1 MDRIVIFTIFVVGL
15 PTPNDRIIIP
25 PTPLAMSPTSHVLNQ
40 YAVIG
45 RIRHLI
51 SISNLSQAE
60 FARRIGVDPSN
71 LSKHLSGRFP
81 VTEGLINRIVA
92 DFGVAK
98 PWLHD
103 GAGIPFPR
111 PSHATTVDSD
121 SIEEIEA
128 CMPTDTCGI
137 ADTMLPVYDIDVTA
151 GTAELSRMLTDDRIV
166 GRVNLPQLNPDD
178 IIVRVSGDSMSPT
191 IQNGGYIAIR
201 PIRDTSIIFWG
212 QIYVVVLDDYRLVK
226 FLRRCHNDESM
237 VVLHS
242 DNAAYDDMEIRRSD
256 IRNLFIVDAILN
268 FDLRC

>member
-1 MDRIVIFTIFVVGL
+1 MISISSANNARPFDS
-15 PTPNDRIIIP
+15 D
-25 PTPLAMSPTSHVLNQ
+25 
-40 YAVIG
+40 AVIG

-51 SISNLSQAE
+51 SISHMSQAE

-81 VTEGLINRIVA
+81 ITEGLINRIVA

-103 GAGIPFPR
+103 GAGIPFPK
-111 PSHATTVDSD
+111 PQHAVTMDS
-121 SIEEIEA
+121 E
-128 CMPTDTCGI
+128 GI
-137 ADTMLPVYDIDVTA
+137 QEMDDEVCASMGAAEMLPVYDIDVTA
-151 GTAELSRMLTDDRIV
+151 GTAELSRMLTADRIV
-166 GRVNLPQLNPDD
+166 GRVDLPQLNPDD

-226 FLRRCHNDESM
+226 FLRRYPSDPSI
-237 VVLHS
+237 VILHS
-242 DNAAYDDMEIRRSD
+242 DNAAYDDMEVRRTD
-256 IRNLFIVDAILN
+256 IRSLFIVDAILN
-268 FDLRC
+268 FNLRT